1 MESLDVRGG
10 MICGGKRTL
19 YTPEVDVKMR
29 RLWTPLIGLALAAGL
44 ASCSQGGA
52 AEPTPSPTP
61 TTPPAVTQSQSPTP
75 DMEALYAEAERVV
88 RRATELE
95 EQAMREGPGS
105 YPAELHDLLAD
116 PYLAWSQAGVAE
128 YQRLGW
134 KQPEGKSAVFIIRPQ
149 PGRQMDG
156 SEFALQACL
165 FKTGSIDA
173 QGIVVAPPEAVLK
186 SYFFKHVDG
195 RLRLFTSTL
204 GEEIEQCPFE

>member
-52 AEPTPSPTP
+52 AEPKTPSPTP
-61 TTPPAVTQSQSPTP
+61 TTPPAVTPSQSPTP
-75 DMEALYAEAERVV
+75 DMDALYAEAEWIV

-95 EQAMREGPGS
+95 EQAIREGS

-116 PYLAWSQAGVAE
+116 PYLTWSQAGTQE
-128 YQRLGW
+128 YWELGW
-134 KQPEGKSAVFIIRPQ
+134 KQAAGESAQLLLRPQ
-149 PGRQMDG
+149 PGVQMEG
-156 SEFALQACL
+156 SELALEACL
-165 FKTGSIDA
+165 LQTATVDA
-173 QGIVVAPPEAVLK
+173 QGTLVGQSRMVRR
-186 SYFFKHVDG
+186 SYFFKHVNG
-195 RLRLFTSTL
+195 ALKLFTSTT
-204 GEEIEQCPFE
+204 GTEIEQCPFE